1 MKQLIQSVDSGELAV
16 IDVPRPQVLAGG
28 ILVRTHA
35 SLVSAGTERT
45 MATFAQQNLLEKA
58 RSRPDLVAQTL
69 EKVRRDGILDTINAV
84 RSRLDQPMAL
94 GYSAAG
100 EVIEVGRDVTEFR
113 VGDRVACA
121 GGGFAVHA
129 QLISVP
135 RNLAAPIPDTV
146 SYEQAAFSTLGAIAL
161 HGIRLANVRLGEV
174 VAVIG
179 LGLLGQ
185 LTVQML
191 RAAGCTVIGTDIA
204 ADRTELAL
212 RLGAHWAGTDVSTFK
227 AQLEM
232 ATGGHGAD
240 AVLITAD
247 TPSDQPV
254 ELAGEVSRKRGT
266 VISVGAVGTRLPRKL
281 YFEKELEFR
290 VSRSYGPGRYDAEYE
305 NKGHDYP
312 YEFVRWTEKRNLA
325 SFASMIASGAVDVE
339 ALITHR
345 FEIEN
350 APAAYALIM
359 GRSSERFLGVLLRYS
374 NEPDL
379 SRRLPVENR
388 RAESRPSGAA
398 GSQPVESINVGVLG
412 AGLFA
417 TGTLLPVMKS
427 TANVSLIGIS
437 SGGGVSARKAA
448 DRFGFAYCATD
459 SEALLRD
466 ERVNTVAILTRH
478 SSHARQV
485 VGALRAGK
493 NVFVE
498 KPLCLTN
505 EELETIVAT
514 RNAMSP
520 GPMVMVGYNRRF
532 APFAVMLRETLRRTG
547 APLML
552 TYRVNAGFIDAQHW
566 TQDPEQGG
574 GRLRGEGCHFIDLL
588 IDLAGDRVRHVTT
601 RALPDAGK
609 YREDNFT
616 VTMEFERGSI
626 GTVFY
631 AANGAKAFGK
641 EAIEA
646 FGGGIAARIDDY
658 RSLHIQEGG
667 KSRRDSARLRQ
678 DKGHR
683 GEWEAIARHLTS
695 GAPAPV
701 PFEELVHST
710 RVTLAAYESLR
721 NGTTVE
727 VA

>member
-1 MKQLIQSVDSGELAV
+1 MKQLIQSVNSGELAV
-16 IDVPRPQVLAGG
+16 VDVPRPQVLPGG

-58 RSRPDLVAQTL
+58 RARPDLVAQTL
-69 EKVRRDGILDTINAV
+69 DKVRRDGIVDTINAV
-84 RSRLDQPMAL
+84 RNRLDQPMPL

-100 EVIEVGRDVTEFR
+100 EVLEIGRDVTELR

-121 GGGFAVHA
+121 GAGFANHA
-129 QLISVP
+129 QIISVP
-135 RNLAAPIPDTV
+135 RNLAAAIPENVAYDH
-146 SYEQAAFSTLGAIAL
+146 AAFCTLGSIAL

-185 LTVQML
+185 LTLQML
-191 RAAGCTVIGTDIA
+191 KAAGCIAIGTDIA
-204 ADRTELAL
+204 EDRAELAR
-212 RLGAHWAGTDVSTFK
+212 RLGASWAGTDVTAFA
-227 AQLEM
+227 AQIAA
-232 ATGGHGAD
+232 ATNGHGAD

-254 ELAGEVSRKRGT
+254 ELAGQIARKRGV
-266 VISVGAVGTRLPRKL
+266 VISVGAVGTRLPRKA

-290 VSRSYGPGRYDAEYE
+290 VSRSYGPGRYDPEYE
-305 NKGHDYP
+305 MKGHDYP
-312 YEFVRWTEKRNLA
+312 YEFVRWTEKRNLE
-325 SFASMIASGAVDVE
+325 SFAAMIATGAVDVE

-345 FEIEN
+345 FEIEQ
-350 APAAYALIM
+350 APAAYDLIM
-359 GRSSERFLGVLLRYS
+359 GKSGERFLGVVLRYS
-374 NEPDL
+374 TAPDL
-379 SRRLPVENR
+379 SRQHGVRQPQLPL
-388 RAESRPSGAA
+388 SKAA
-398 GSQPVESINVGVLG
+398 ASAAALQRTVNLGVLG

-417 TGTLLPVMKS
+417 TSTLLPVMKE
-427 TANVSLIGIS
+427 TPGVSLVGIS
-437 SGGGVSARKAA
+437 SGAGVSARKAA

-459 SEALLRD
+459 SDALLND
-466 ERVNTVAILTRH
+466 PRVNTVAILTRH
-478 SSHARQV
+478 SAHARQV
-485 VGALRAGK
+485 IAALQAGK
-493 NVFVE
+493 HVFVE

-505 EELETIVAT
+505 DELDAIVAA
-514 RNAMSP
+514 RSSQ
-520 GPMVMVGYNRRF
+520 MVMVGYNRRF
-532 APFAVMLRETLRRTG
+532 APFVTTLRETLRRTG

-552 TYRVNAGFIDAQHW
+552 TYRVNAGFIDPQHW
-566 TQDPEQGG
+566 TQDPESGG

-588 IDLAGDRVRHVTT
+588 IDLAGDRVRRVST
-601 RALPDAGK
+601 RALPDAGQ

-616 VTMEFERGSI
+616 VTLEFERGSI
-626 GTVFY
+626 GTVIY

-646 FGGGIAARIDDY
+646 FGGGVAARIDDF

-667 KSRRDSARLRQ
+667 KSRRMTSRLRQ

-683 GEWEAIARHLTS
+683 GEWQAIARHLTK

-721 NGTTVE
+721 TGAAVE